1 NSQTSKGTPLFPNNT
16 RGQFGTVDYR
26 EKSSWLNENTLTW
39 VKNFNRRNRL
49 EILGGFTLQGANSEG
64 YGFLSQNVPNESLG
78 IPALDQG
85 IPGATN
91 TSASENTL
99 ASFLGR
105 VNYNYRRKYLFTASF
120 RADGSSKFEPGK
132 QWGYFP
138 SAAFAWKIKDERFM
152 KSLKFISEAKLRTS
166 YGLTGNNRV
175 GDFSRL
181 PQITN
186 PLGASYSF
194 NNGTPSTG
202 AIQSSLG
209 NLNLK
214 WETTAQVDFGIDL

>member
-1 NSQTSKGTPLFPNNT
+1 
-16 RGQFGTVDYR
+16 
-26 EKSSWLNENTLTW
+26 
-39 VKNFNRRNRL
+39 
-49 EILGGFTLQGANSEG
+49 
-64 YGFLSQNVPNESLG
+64 
-78 IPALDQG
+78 
-85 IPGATN
+85 
-91 TSASENTL
+91 
-99 ASFLGR
+99 
-105 VNYNYRRKYLFTASF
+105 
-120 RADGSSKFEPGK
+120 
-132 QWGYFP
+132 
-138 SAAFAWKIKDERFM
+138 FM

-214 WETTAQVDFGIDL
+214 WETTAQVDFGIDLGFLRNRISFTADVYRKTTYDLLLNADIPATTGYTKVYKNIGEVRNEG